1 MRVPS
6 IKGRLTLK
14 EVTVLDVVNLSA
26 RIQDAYLLWNSV
38 GPVDMHTAFNRAI
51 MDRPHVT
58 DEGFEYRWSSCGAK
72 QLKTGVVLCV
82 CVCVSASGGVL
93 FLLVF
98 NTTMAV
104 YCEFVNECW

>member
-1 MRVPS
+1 MQVPS

-26 RIQDAYLLWNSV
+26 RIQDAYLLRNSV
-38 GPVDMHTAFNRAI
+38 RPIDMHTAFNRAI

-58 DEGFEYRWSSCGAK
+58 NEGFEHRWSSCGAQ
-72 QLKTGVVLCV
+72 QLKTGVVLVCMCV
-82 CVCVSASGGVL
+82 LWTGSVWL

-98 NTTMAV
+98 NSTMAGHFEM
-104 YCEFVNECW
+104 CR